1 MRITKIKNPP
11 PRGDF
16 PKELGEKWG
25 AVYDAALEKYGS
37 KKIAAAV
44 AWTVIKKSWKK
55 SEKTGKWVKIK
66 KPKKK
71 TTKRKTKKKVTK
83 RLTKR
88 KTTKRKVKKKSAKRK
103 TLRKKKSTKK

>member
-1 MRITKIKNPP
+1 MKITKIKNPP

-25 AVYDAALEKYGS
+25 AVYDSALEKYKS

-55 SEKTGKWVKIK
+55 DEKTGKWVKIK
-66 KPKKK
+66 KPVKRKVTKKIKKK
-71 TTKRKTKKKVTK
+71 VTKKKIAKRKTTKKKVTK
-83 RLTKR
+83 RKVSKR
-88 KTTKRKVKKKSAKRK
+88 KTKR
-103 TLRKKKSTKK
+103 